1 MGREYVEFRNNG
13 TEIIRNFMAEVVDYR
28 DEFLTRDQESETVI
42 DLVQAVTTSQY
53 IKHQPDEVTRN
64 IKV

>member
-1 MGREYVEFRNNG
+1 
-13 TEIIRNFMAEVVDYR
+13 MAEVVDYR

-53 IKHQPDEVTRN
+53 IKHQPDEITRN